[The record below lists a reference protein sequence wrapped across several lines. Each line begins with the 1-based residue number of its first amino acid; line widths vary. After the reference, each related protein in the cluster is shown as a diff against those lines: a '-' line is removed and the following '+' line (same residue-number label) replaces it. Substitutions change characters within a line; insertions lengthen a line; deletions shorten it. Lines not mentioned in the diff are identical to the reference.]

1 MARSSK
7 IDIKNLGWKVT
18 SLALGGKSNT
28 EIVETL
34 NREDAGCGI
43 TGVDVSRYLKTN
55 PVINPVQVEIV
66 ERAQNA
72 LVGDTLL
79 TLETAR
85 KMLGEIRDEIQRQ
98 LESNLDPK
106 AVSVFVTLKLQAFD
120 RVLAV
125 LRLDQFGG
133 QFGPF
138 AIPKSQDDPQC
149 QTCWYSRHLTIARV
163 RELLDEDENGGRT

>member
-1 MARSSK
+1 LARSSK

-18 SLALGGKSNT
+18 SLALGGKSNS

-55 PVINPVQVEIV
+55 PVVTPAQTEIV

-72 LVGDTLL
+72 LIGDTLL

-120 RVLAV
+120 RVLAM
-125 LRLDQFGG
+125 LRLDQIGS
-133 QFGPF
+133 QIGPF
-138 AIPKSQDDPQC
+138 AVPRDQNDPVC
-149 QTCWYSRHLTIARV
+149 KGCFWYSHMSIQHL
-163 RELLDEDENGGRT
+163 RELLLEDRNEIV